1 MEFLQLLDILLRR
14 KWTFLAVFFFF
25 FLAFAAGA
33 LLITPSYQAVAKLFI
48 QSSNALSSLMTELGM
63 PGSTMASTD
72 EDVFETKTALAKVR
86 PLLDDLI
93 NELKLKDRDGGTIKA
108 EDLVDAALIN
118 KLLPQ
123 PAVKIKQEDDAAIL
137 KITATSPE
145 AEQSA
150 MIANRLAELYL
161 DLNVQRA
168 QAEFGKVKEFI
179 KNKLTLLHADYSKA
193 LDNLTAFKVDEN
205 AEDLDT
211 ELSNTIARLNDLNTS
226 YEDNEQL
233 LALQDKEIASAKAQ
247 LNKVSKYRQE
257 TEEFSKD
264 GEMTALKS
272 KLNELLISFAAKS
285 AVYQENHPEYKQLA
299 NELDKVKELISQ
311 TESITLNRKNLGID
325 PVYDSLSSKLVDLQ
339 ISREVGQ
346 AKRALLLRMIAE
358 YKKKLAAIPEKSAR
372 LAQLELS
379 LSSSKDVY
387 EAFLTY
393 LRKVEVAEAIAM
405 SDTRVVE
412 PAQVPDKKKFPKKS
426 IMLLAGL
433 FLGLFWGTAAAF
445 FFEYIDTAIQSP
457 ADLRHLDRFRL
468 LGSIPFSRHLRGRR
482 LISRLPPGSPLA
494 EPYRSI
500 RHSLGFASSG
510 TAARTM
516 LITSSGNG
524 EGKSSLA
531 ANLALSCAA
540 AGKKTLLIDLN
551 LRQPVLHRSF
561 ALKNRQGLA
570 EVVSGQAT
578 FKEALYPDAAPG
590 LDILTAGRNIH
601 DPGGIIDSAA
611 LLPLLRSCSQGYEAV
626 LLDSPS
632 LRAGSDALILSP
644 AADLVICVL
653 ECGKTLL
660 TEAEEAQ
667 QRIQQAGIKNNGWAL
682 NKCKQS
688 RLSAAAARR
697 HG

>member
-1 MEFLQLLDILLRR
+1 MEFLQLLDILWRR
-14 KWTFLAVFFFF
+14 KWTVLAVFFFF

-33 LLITPSYQAVAKLFI
+33 VLVTPTYQAAAKLFI
-48 QSSNALSSLMTELGM
+48 QSSNALSSLMAELGM
-63 PGSTMASTD
+63 PGTVASSD
-72 EDVFETKTALAKVR
+72 EDIFETKTALAKVR

-93 NELKLKDRDGGTIKA
+93 KELTLKDRDGETIKA

-123 PAVKIKQEDDAAIL
+123 PAVKIKQEEDTAIL

-150 MIANRLAELYL
+150 QIANRLAELYL
-161 DLNVQRA
+161 DFNVQRA
-168 QAEFGKVKEFI
+168 QVEFGKVKDFI
-179 KNKLTLLHADYSKA
+179 KNKLTLLHGDYSKA
-193 LDNLTAFKVDEN
+193 LDDLTDFKVNEN
-205 AEDLDT
+205 AADLET
-211 ELSNTIARLNDLNTS
+211 ELSNTISRLNDLNTS

-233 LALQDKEIASAKAQ
+233 LALQDKEIASAEVQ

-285 AVYQENHPEYKQLA
+285 TVYQENHPEYKQLA
-299 NELDKVKELISQ
+299 SELDKVKELISQ
-311 TESITLNRKNLGID
+311 SESITLNRKNLGID

-339 ISREVGQ
+339 ISREVGR
-346 AKRALLLRMIAE
+346 AKSSLLRRMIAE
-358 YKKKLAAIPEKSAR
+358 YEQKLAAIPEKSAR

-393 LRKVEVAEAIAM
+393 LRKVEVAEAIAL

-426 IMLLAGL
+426 VMLLAGL

-445 FFEYIDTAIQSP
+445 FMEYVDTAIQSP
-457 ADLRHLDRFRL
+457 AELRHLARFRL

-482 LISRLPPGSPLA
+482 LLSRLPPGSPLT
-494 EPYRSI
+494 ESYRSI
-500 RHSLGFASSG
+500 RHSLALAAGG
-510 TAARTM
+510 KPARTV

-531 ANLALSCAA
+531 ANLALSYAA
-540 AGKKTLLIDLN
+540 AGKKTLLIDIN
-551 LRQPVLHRSF
+551 LRQPVLHRCF
-561 ALKNRQGLA
+561 GLKNRHGLA
-570 EVVSGQAT
+570 EVVAGT
-578 FKEALYPDAAPG
+578 LPFKEVLRADAVPG
-590 LDILTAGRNIH
+590 LDILTAGRNIA
-601 DPGGIIDSAA
+601 DPGGIIDSAQ
-611 LLPLLRSCSQGYEAV
+611 LLPFLRSCSQGYEALV
-626 LLDSPS
+626 IDSPS
-632 LRAGSDALILSP
+632 LRAGSDALILSS
-644 AADLVICVL
+644 ASDLLICVV

-660 TEAEEAQ
+660 AEAEEMQ
-667 QRIQQAGIKNNGWAL
+667 QRIQQAGIQEVGWVF
-682 NKCKQS
+682 NKCRQS
-688 RLSAAAARR
+688 RLSAAAARC

>member
-14 KWTFLAVFFFF
+14 KWTFLAVFLFFCI
-25 FLAFAAGA
+25 AFAAAA
-33 LLITPSYQAVAKLFI
+33 LLITPTYQAASKLFV
-48 QSSNALSSLMTELGM
+48 QSSNALSSLMTELEM

-93 NELKLKDRDGGTIKA
+93 NELKLKDRDGETIKA
-108 EDLVDAALIN
+108 EDLVEAGLIN

-123 PAVKIKQEDDAAIL
+123 PAVKIKQEDDTAIL
-137 KITATSPE
+137 KITASSPN
-145 AEQSA
+145 AEQA
-150 MIANRLAELYL
+150 AKIANRLAELYL

-168 QAEFGKVKEFI
+168 QIEFSKVKAFI
-179 KNKLTLLHADYSKA
+179 KNKLALLHGDYSKA
-193 LDNLTAFKVDEN
+193 LDDLTTFKVTEN
-205 AEDLDT
+205 AADLDS
-211 ELSNTIARLNDLNTS
+211 ELSNTISRLKDLTTS

-233 LALQDKEIASAKAQ
+233 LALQDKEIASAEEQ
-247 LNKVSKYRQE
+247 LKKVSKYRQE

-264 GEMTALKS
+264 GEMTALKA

-285 AVYQENHPEYKQLA
+285 TVYQKSHPEYQQLA
-299 NELDKVKELISQ
+299 SELDKVKELISQ
-311 TESITLNRKNLGID
+311 SESITLNRKNLGID
-325 PVYDSLSSKLVDLQ
+325 PIYDSLSSKLVDLQ
-339 ISREVGQ
+339 ISREVGL
-346 AKRALLLRMIAE
+346 AKSTLLRRMIAE
-358 YKKKLAAIPEKSAR
+358 YEAKLAAIPEKSAR

-379 LSSSKDVY
+379 LSSCKDVY
-387 EAFLTY
+387 EAFMTY
-393 LRKVEVAEAIAM
+393 LRKVEVAEAIAL

-412 PAQVPDKKKFPKKS
+412 AAQVPDKKKFPKKS
-426 IMLLAGL
+426 VMLLAGL

-445 FFEYIDTAIQSP
+445 FVEYIDTAIQSP
-457 ADLRHLDRFRL
+457 ADLRYFDRFRL

-482 LISRLPPGSPLA
+482 LLSRLPPGSPLA

-500 RHSLGFASSG
+500 RHSLGFASGG
-510 TAARTM
+510 TPARTV

-551 LRQPVLHRSF
+551 LRQPVLHRCF
-561 ALKNRQGLA
+561 GLKNRQGLA
-570 EVVSGQAT
+570 EVVAGKLT
-578 FKEALYPDAAPG
+578 IKEALHTDAASG
-590 LDILTAGRNIH
+590 LDILFAGRNIA
-601 DPGGIIDSAA
+601 DLGGIIDSAG
-611 LLPLLRSCSQGYEAV
+611 LLPLLRSCSQGYDAV

-660 TEAEEAQ
+660 TDVEEAQ
-667 QRIQQAGIKNNGWAL
+667 QRIQQAGIQQAGWVF
-682 NKCKQS
+682 NKSNQS

>member
-1 MEFLQLLDILLRR
+1 MEFLQLLDILWRR
-14 KWTFLAVFFFF
+14 KWTVLAVFFFF

-33 LLITPSYQAVAKLFI
+33 VLVTPTYQAAAKLFI
-48 QSSNALSSLMTELGM
+48 QSSNALSSLMAELGM
-63 PGSTMASTD
+63 PGTVASSD
-72 EDVFETKTALAKVR
+72 EDIFETKTALAKVR

-93 NELKLKDRDGGTIKA
+93 KELTLKDRDGETIKA

-123 PAVKIKQEDDAAIL
+123 PAVKIKQEEDTAIL

-150 MIANRLAELYL
+150 QIANRLAELYL
-161 DLNVQRA
+161 DFNVQRA
-168 QAEFGKVKEFI
+168 QVEFGKVKDFI
-179 KNKLTLLHADYSKA
+179 KNKLTLLHGDYSKA
-193 LDNLTAFKVDEN
+193 LDDLTAFKVNEN
-205 AEDLDT
+205 AADLET
-211 ELSNTIARLNDLNTS
+211 ELSNTISRLNDLNTS

-233 LALQDKEIASAKAQ
+233 LALQDKEIASAEVQ

-285 AVYQENHPEYKQLA
+285 TVYQENHPEYKQLA
-299 NELDKVKELISQ
+299 SELDKVKELISQ
-311 TESITLNRKNLGID
+311 SESITLNRKNLGID

-339 ISREVGQ
+339 ISREVGR
-346 AKRALLLRMIAE
+346 AKSSLLRRMIAE
-358 YKKKLAAIPEKSAR
+358 YEQKLAAIPEKSAR

-393 LRKVEVAEAIAM
+393 LRKVEVAEAIAL

-426 IMLLAGL
+426 VMLLAGL

-445 FFEYIDTAIQSP
+445 FMEYVDTAIQSP
-457 ADLRHLDRFRL
+457 AELRHLARFRL

-482 LISRLPPGSPLA
+482 LLSRLPPGSPLT
-494 EPYRSI
+494 ESYRSI
-500 RHSLGFASSG
+500 RHSLALAAGG
-510 TAARTM
+510 KPARTV

-531 ANLALSCAA
+531 ANLALSYAA
-540 AGKKTLLIDLN
+540 AGKKTLLIDIN
-551 LRQPVLHRSF
+551 LRQPVLHRCF
-561 ALKNRQGLA
+561 GLKNRHGLA
-570 EVVSGQAT
+570 EVVAGT
-578 FKEALYPDAAPG
+578 LPFKEVLRADAVPG
-590 LDILTAGRNIH
+590 LDILTAGRNIA
-601 DPGGIIDSAA
+601 DPGGIIDSAQ
-611 LLPLLRSCSQGYEAV
+611 LLPFLRSCSQGYEALV
-626 LLDSPS
+626 IDSPS
-632 LRAGSDALILSP
+632 LRAGSDALILSS
-644 AADLVICVL
+644 ASDLLICVV

-660 TEAEEAQ
+660 AEAEEMQ
-667 QRIQQAGIKNNGWAL
+667 QRIQQAGIQEVGWVF
-682 NKCKQS
+682 NKCRQS
-688 RLSAAAARR
+688 RLSAAAARC

>member
-1 MEFLQLLDILLRR
+1 MEFLQLLDTLLRR
-14 KWTFLAVFFFF
+14 KCTFLAVFLFF

-33 LLITPSYQAVAKLFI
+33 VLITPTYQAVAKLFI
-48 QSSNALSSLMTELGM
+48 QSSSALSSLMAELDM
-63 PGSTMASTD
+63 PGTVASSD
-72 EDVFETKTALAKVR
+72 EDIFETKTALAKVR

-93 NELKLKDRDGGTIKA
+93 KKLKLKDRDGETIKA

-123 PAVKIKQEDDAAIL
+123 PAVKIKQEEDTAIL

-150 MIANRLAELYL
+150 QIANRLAELYL
-161 DLNVQRA
+161 DFNVQRA

-179 KNKLTLLHADYSKA
+179 KNKLPLLHADYSTA
-193 LDNLTAFKVDEN
+193 LDDLTAFKVNEN
-205 AEDLDT
+205 AADLDT
-211 ELSNTIARLNDLNTS
+211 ELSNTMSRLNDLTKS
-226 YEDNEQL
+226 YEDNKQL
-233 LALQDKEIASAKAQ
+233 LALQDKEIASAEAQ

-264 GEMTALKS
+264 GEMTALKA

-285 AVYQENHPEYKQLA
+285 TVYQKDHPEYKQLA
-299 NELDKVKELISQ
+299 SELDKVKELISQ
-311 TESITLNRKNLGID
+311 SESITLNRKNFGID

-339 ISREVGQ
+339 ISREVGR
-346 AKRALLLRMIAE
+346 AKSTLLRRMIAE
-358 YKKKLAAIPEKSAR
+358 YEKKLAAIPEKSAR

-387 EAFLTY
+387 ETFLTY
-393 LRKVEVAEAIAM
+393 LRKVEVAEAVAL

-426 IMLLAGL
+426 IMLMAGL

-445 FFEYIDTAIQSP
+445 FVEYIDTAIQSP
-457 ADLRHLDRFRL
+457 ADLRHFDRFRL

-482 LISRLPPGSPLA
+482 LLSRLPPGSPLA
-494 EPYRSI
+494 ESYRSI
-500 RHSLGFASSG
+500 RHSLAFAAG
-510 TAARTM
+510 GKPARTV
-516 LITSSGNG
+516 LITSSSNG

-561 ALKNRQGLA
+561 GLKNRQGLA
-570 EVVSGQAT
+570 EVIAGKMP
-578 FKEALYPDAAPG
+578 FKEALRPDAAPG
-590 LDILTAGRNIH
+590 LDILTAGRNIA
-601 DPGGIIDSAA
+601 DPGSIIDAVE
-611 LLPLLRSCSQGYEAV
+611 LLPLLRDCAQGYEMV

-644 AADLVICVL
+644 AADLLICVL

-660 TEAEEAQ
+660 AEAEETQ
-667 QRIQQAGIKNNGWAL
+667 QRIQQAGIQEVGWVF
-682 NKCKQS
+682 NKCRQS
-688 RLSAAAARR
+688 RLSAAAACR